1 MSDKIRDTK
10 GKIQNTMYHRRI
22 KIFAILLTFF
32 LFAFLLRLAQMQL
45 LSGSFYRDKLTK
57 LRLQKSHSRQFKTVR
72 GKILDRNGKVLA
84 VDEPQFQLYINYGLT
99 CFMDDRVREGNLLKA
114 ADKKD
119 NTGASAA
126 KAQKEMDDGL
136 ADLNQIIIKCAQLG
150 GVKPTEVK
158 TEIQKINDFI
168 WKRRTFQAWRDN
180 FSNSEVFENYKN
192 IISIPDYVATA
203 DFEKKEANPVERLRL
218 INKVDIA
225 EMHKSWPLVEL
236 KTDDDIFTAQLE
248 FSDIDGVQILAKG
261 QRFYPFGPAAAQ
273 TIGWVGP
280 ATQQADRQLF
290 ADDKLSRYLDDE
302 VCGREDGVEY
312 ACETILRGKRG
323 KIVYDI
329 DRELIDETKA
339 QLGKDVS
346 LTLDI
351 ELQQKTEEYLTDC
364 KGNPNCRAPMAA
376 VVIEV
381 ASGDILALVS
391 IPVFDLNRIRFN
403 YAGIANDPNE
413 PLRNRAINKQYPP
426 GSAIKPLIL
435 IAGLESGKI
444 TADEIIHCPA
454 QKAPRGWPSCWLYN
468 KYHWTGHDDM
478 WQNNA
483 RNAIKG
489 SCNIYFSQLA
499 DRIEPLVLQQWLSAF
514 GYGHV
519 SSLVARDPSRL
530 GVEPRQDSSLELQ
543 DTGQETRELRQA
555 PGQISTIPAQSTN
568 PTFEQLP
575 PLNRSER
582 RYFGIGQGNLR
593 ATPLQAANAMAA
605 IARGGVYDIDH
616 ELIDETKAQLGKDVS
631 LTLDIELQQRIE
643 GYLTDCKGNPNC
655 RAPTAAVVIEVASGD
670 ILALVSEPI
679 FDLNRIRGDYAS
691 VANDP
696 NEPLRNRAINKQ
708 YPPGSAIKP
717 LILIAGLESGK
728 ITADE
733 IIHCPAQKAPRGW
746 PNCWL
751 YNKYHW
757 TGHDDMWQN
766 NARNAIKG
774 SCNIYFSQLADRI
787 EPLVLQQWLLAFGYG
802 HVSSLVARDSSLVQA
817 GDGDEARDLRQA
829 PGQISTIPAI
839 SSFEQLPPLNR
850 SERRYFG
857 IGQGNLRATPL
868 QAANAMAAIAR
879 EGIYKPPRLF
889 LTPDVTRGEKDLGIS
904 EQTLS
909 VVRDGMYAVV
919 NEPGGTA
926 YKEFAAAGLAEQG
939 VKVYG
944 KTGSTEEPANAWF
957 SGFAEDSKGRKLA
970 IAVVVE
976 GGQHGSSDAAPLA
989 RDIIQFCIE
998 AGYIGRI
1005 LH

>member
-1 MSDKIRDTK
+1 
-10 GKIQNTMYHRRI
+10 MYHRQI
-22 KIFAILLTFF
+22 KIFAIILVFF
-32 LFAFLLRLAQMQL
+32 LFALLIRLAQMQL
-45 LSGSFYRDKLTK
+45 LSNSFYRDKITK
-57 LRLQKSHSRQFKTVR
+57 LKLQKSHSRQFKTVR

-99 CFMDDRVREGNLLKA
+99 CFMDDRVRQGYLLKA

-119 NTGASAA
+119 NTGAPAA
-126 KAQKEMDDGL
+126 KAQKKMDDGL
-136 ADLNQIIIKCAQLG
+136 ANLNQIISISAQLG

-158 TEIQKINDFI
+158 NEIQKINDFL

-180 FSNSEVFENYKN
+180 FPNSEVFENYKD

-203 DFEKKEANPVERLRL
+203 DFEKKQPNPVERLRL

-248 FSDIDGVQILAKG
+248 FSRLAEDGESRRADIDGVQILAKG
-261 QRFYPFGPAAAQ
+261 QRFYPFGSAAAQ

-290 ADDKLSRYLDDE
+290 ADDALSRYLDDE

-351 ELQQKTEEYLTDC
+351 GLQQRIEEYLTDC

-376 VVIEV
+376 VVIDV

-391 IPVFDLNRIRFN
+391 TPVFDLNRIRKD
-403 YAGIANDPNE
+403 YASVANDPNE

-426 GSAIKPLIL
+426 GSAVKPIIL

-454 QKAPRGWPSCWLYN
+454 EKAPRGWPSCWIYN
-468 KYHWTGHDDM
+468 KYHWLGHDDM

-489 SCNIYFSQLA
+489 SCNIYFSRLA
-499 DRIEPLVLQQWLSAF
+499 DRIEPQVLQQWLFNF

-519 SSLVARDPSRL
+519 SSLVQAGGGDEARD
-530 GVEPRQDSSLELQ
+530 
-543 DTGQETRELRQA
+543 LRQA
-555 PGQISTIPAQSTN
+555 AGQISTIPAQSTN

-593 ATPLQAANAMAA
+593 CSPLQAANAMAA
-605 IARGGVYDIDH
+605 IARGG
-616 ELIDETKAQLGKDVS
+616 
-631 LTLDIELQQRIE
+631 
-643 GYLTDCKGNPNC
+643 
-655 RAPTAAVVIEVASGD
+655 
-670 ILALVSEPI
+670 I
-679 FDLNRIRGDYAS
+679 F
-691 VANDP
+691 
-696 NEPLRNRAINKQ
+696 KQ
-708 YPPGSAIKP
+708 
-717 LILIAGLESGK
+717 
-728 ITADE
+728 
-733 IIHCPAQKAPRGW
+733 
-746 PNCWL
+746 
-751 YNKYHW
+751 
-757 TGHDDMWQN
+757 
-766 NARNAIKG
+766 
-774 SCNIYFSQLADRI
+774 
-787 EPLVLQQWLLAFGYG
+787 
-802 HVSSLVARDSSLVQA
+802 
-817 GDGDEARDLRQA
+817 
-829 PGQISTIPAI
+829 
-839 SSFEQLPPLNR
+839 
-850 SERRYFG
+850 
-857 IGQGNLRATPL
+857 
-868 QAANAMAAIAR
+868 
-879 EGIYKPPRLF
+879 PRLF
-889 LTPDVTRGEKDLGIS
+889 KEIRNSDEINLGIS
-904 EQTLS
+904 AETLK
-909 VVRDGMYAVV
+909 VVYDGMYAVV

-926 YKEFAAAGLAEQG
+926 YKEFAYAGLAEQG
-939 VKVYG
+939 IKVYG
-944 KTGSTEEPANAWF
+944 KTGSTEKPDNAWF
-957 SGFAEDSKGRKLA
+957 SGFAEDSSGRKLA

-998 AGYIGRI
+998 AGYIGPVS
-1005 LH
+1005 H

>member
-1 MSDKIRDTK
+1 
-10 GKIQNTMYHRRI
+10 MYHKQI

-45 LSGSFYRDKLTK
+45 LSNSFYRDKITK

-119 NTGASAA
+119 DTGASTA

-136 ADLNQIIIKCAQLG
+136 ADLNQIISISAQLG

-203 DFEKKEANPVERLRL
+203 DFEKKETNPVERLRL

-261 QRFYPFGPAAAQ
+261 QRFYPFGSAAAQ

-351 ELQQKTEEYLTDC
+351 ELQQRIEGHLTDC

-391 IPVFDLNRIRFN
+391 
-403 YAGIANDPNE
+403 
-413 PLRNRAINKQYPP
+413 
-426 GSAIKPLIL
+426 
-435 IAGLESGKI
+435 
-444 TADEIIHCPA
+444 
-454 QKAPRGWPSCWLYN
+454 
-468 KYHWTGHDDM
+468 
-478 WQNNA
+478 
-483 RNAIKG
+483 
-489 SCNIYFSQLA
+489 
-499 DRIEPLVLQQWLSAF
+499 
-514 GYGHV
+514 
-519 SSLVARDPSRL
+519 
-530 GVEPRQDSSLELQ
+530 
-543 DTGQETRELRQA
+543 
-555 PGQISTIPAQSTN
+555 
-568 PTFEQLP
+568 
-575 PLNRSER
+575 
-582 RYFGIGQGNLR
+582 
-593 ATPLQAANAMAA
+593 
-605 IARGGVYDIDH
+605 
-616 ELIDETKAQLGKDVS
+616 
-631 LTLDIELQQRIE
+631 
-643 GYLTDCKGNPNC
+643 
-655 RAPTAAVVIEVASGD
+655 
-670 ILALVSEPI
+670 EPI
-679 FDLNRIRGDYAS
+679 FDLNRIRRDYAS

-728 ITADE
+728 ITTDE
-733 IIHCPAQKAPRGW
+733 IIHCPAEKAPRGW

-879 EGIYKPPRLF
+879 GGIYKPAKLF
-889 LTPDVTRGEKDLGIS
+889 LAYRPSAVRRPQAEFVVHHPSPDESRGTRDEGRNLGIS
-904 EQTLS
+904 TETLR
-909 VVRDGMYAVV
+909 VVYDGMSAVV
-919 NEPGGTA
+919 NEPDGTA
-926 YKEFAAAGLAEQG
+926 YKEFATAGLAEQA
-939 VKVYG
+939 VLVYG

-957 SGFAEDSKGRKLA
+957 SGFAEDGKGRKLA

-998 AGYIGRI
+998 AGYIRGK
-1005 LH
+1005 

>member
-1 MSDKIRDTK
+1 
-10 GKIQNTMYHRRI
+10 MYHKQI

-32 LFAFLLRLAQMQL
+32 LFAYLLRLAQMQL
-45 LSGSFYRDKLTK
+45 LSNSFYRDKITK
-57 LRLQKSHSRQFKTVR
+57 LKLQKSHSRQFKTVR

-119 NTGASAA
+119 DTGASEA

-136 ADLNQIIIKCAQLG
+136 ADLNQIISKCAQLG

-261 QRFYPFGPAAAQ
+261 QRFYPFGSAAAQ

-351 ELQQKTEEYLTDC
+351 ELQQRIEGYLTDC
-364 KGNPNCRAPMAA
+364 KGNPNCLAPMAA

-391 IPVFDLNRIRFN
+391 EPIFDLNRIRRD
-403 YAGIANDPNE
+403 YTSVAGDPNE

-454 QKAPRGWPSCWLYN
+454 QKAPKGWPNCWIYN

-519 SSLVARDPSRL
+519 SSLVARN
-530 GVEPRQDSSLELQ
+530 SSLELQ
-543 DTGQETRELRQA
+543 DTGQGTRELRQA
-555 PGQISTIPAQSTN
+555 PGQISTVVGQVSTIPAQSTN

-605 IARGGVYDIDH
+605 IARGGVY
-616 ELIDETKAQLGKDVS
+616 KS
-631 LTLDIELQQRIE
+631 
-643 GYLTDCKGNPNC
+643 
-655 RAPTAAVVIEVASGD
+655 
-670 ILALVSEPI
+670 
-679 FDLNRIRGDYAS
+679 
-691 VANDP
+691 
-696 NEPLRNRAINKQ
+696 
-708 YPPGSAIKP
+708 
-717 LILIAGLESGK
+717 
-728 ITADE
+728 
-733 IIHCPAQKAPRGW
+733 
-746 PNCWL
+746 
-751 YNKYHW
+751 
-757 TGHDDMWQN
+757 
-766 NARNAIKG
+766 
-774 SCNIYFSQLADRI
+774 
-787 EPLVLQQWLLAFGYG
+787 
-802 HVSSLVARDSSLVQA
+802 
-817 GDGDEARDLRQA
+817 
-829 PGQISTIPAI
+829 
-839 SSFEQLPPLNR
+839 
-850 SERRYFG
+850 
-857 IGQGNLRATPL
+857 
-868 QAANAMAAIAR
+868 
-879 EGIYKPPRLF
+879 PRLF
-889 LTPDVTRGEKDLGIS
+889 LTPDATRDEERETRDEKGLGIS
-904 EQTLS
+904 AETLS

-919 NEPGGTA
+919 NEPDGTA
-926 YKEFAAAGLAEQG
+926 YKEFATAGLAEQG

-957 SGFAEDSKGRKLA
+957 SGFAEDGKGRKLA

-1005 LH
+1005 SHYR

>member
-1 MSDKIRDTK
+1 MVDAYKDTSLRAALNSYPVNREAYLESDKIRDTK
-10 GKIQNTMYHRRI
+10 GKMQNTMYHKQI

-45 LSGSFYRDKLTK
+45 LSNSFYRDKITK
-57 LRLQKSHSRQFKTVR
+57 LKLQKSHNRQFKTAR

-99 CFMDDRVREGNLLKA
+99 CFMDDRVREGNLLKV

-119 NTGASAA
+119 DTGASTA
-126 KAQKEMDDGL
+126 KAQKKMDDGL
-136 ADLNQIIIKCAQLG
+136 ANLNQIISKCVQLG

-168 WKRRTFQAWRDN
+168 WKLRTFQAWRDN
-180 FSNSEVFENYKN
+180 FPNSEVFENYKN
-192 IISIPDYVATA
+192 MTNIPDYVATA

-218 INKVDIA
+218 INNVDIA
-225 EMHKSWPLVEL
+225 EMHKNWPLVEL

-261 QRFYPFGPAAAQ
+261 QRFYPFGSAAAQ

-280 ATQQADRQLF
+280 ATQQADKQLF
-290 ADDKLSRYLDDE
+290 ADDNLSRYLDDE

-351 ELQQKTEEYLTDC
+351 ELQQKIEKHITDC
-364 KGNPNCRAPMAA
+364 NHNPRCRAPTAA

-391 IPVFDLNRIRFN
+391 TPVFDLNRIRRD
-403 YAGIANDPNE
+403 YASVVHDPNE

-426 GSAIKPLIL
+426 GSAVKPLVL

-454 QKAPRGWPSCWLYN
+454 QKAPKGWPSCWIYN
-468 KYHWTGHDDM
+468 EYHSGHDDM

-499 DRIEPLVLQQWLSAF
+499 DRIEPQVLQQWLFKF

-519 SSLVARDPSRL
+519 SPLVARD
-530 GVEPRQDSSLELQ
+530 SSLVQAGDE
-543 DTGQETRELRQA
+543 DETRDLRQA
-555 PGQISTIPAQSTN
+555 TGQISTIPAQSTN

-575 PLNRSER
+575 SLNRNER

-593 ATPLQAANAMAA
+593 VTPLQAANAMAA
-605 IARGGVYDIDH
+605 IARGGV
-616 ELIDETKAQLGKDVS
+616 LKQPQLFKEIPS
-631 LTLDIELQQRIE
+631 S
-643 GYLTDCKGNPNC
+643 K
-655 RAPTAAVVIEVASGD
+655 
-670 ILALVSEPI
+670 SE
-679 FDLNRIRGDYAS
+679 IRNS
-691 VANDP
+691 
-696 NEPLRNRAINKQ
+696 
-708 YPPGSAIKP
+708 
-717 LILIAGLESGK
+717 
-728 ITADE
+728 DE
-733 IIHCPAQKAPRGW
+733 I
-746 PNCWL
+746 N
-751 YNKYHW
+751 
-757 TGHDDMWQN
+757 
-766 NARNAIKG
+766 
-774 SCNIYFSQLADRI
+774 
-787 EPLVLQQWLLAFGYG
+787 
-802 HVSSLVARDSSLVQA
+802 
-817 GDGDEARDLRQA
+817 
-829 PGQISTIPAI
+829 
-839 SSFEQLPPLNR
+839 
-850 SERRYFG
+850 
-857 IGQGNLRATPL
+857 
-868 QAANAMAAIAR
+868 
-879 EGIYKPPRLF
+879 
-889 LTPDVTRGEKDLGIS
+889 LGIS
-904 EQTLS
+904 AETLK
-909 VVRDGMYAVV
+909 VVYDGMYAVV

-926 YKEFAAAGLAEQG
+926 YKEFAATSLAEQG

-957 SGFAEDSKGRKLA
+957 SGFAEDSSGKKIA
-970 IAVVVE
+970 IAVLVE
-976 GGQHGSSDAAPLA
+976 GGQHGASDAAPLA

-998 AGYIGRI
+998 AGHIGQPR
-1005 LH
+1005 LTKE

>member
-1 MSDKIRDTK
+1 
-10 GKIQNTMYHRRI
+10 MYHKQI

-32 LFAFLLRLAQMQL
+32 LFAILLRLAQMQL
-45 LSGSFYRDKLTK
+45 LSNSFYRDKITK
-57 LRLQKSHSRQFKTVR
+57 LTLQKSHSRQFKTVR

-119 NTGASAA
+119 DTGASAA
-126 KAQKEMDDGL
+126 KAQKKLDDGL
-136 ADLNQIIIKCAQLG
+136 ADLNQLISKCAQLG

-203 DFEKKEANPVERLRL
+203 DFEKKEPNSVERLRL

-248 FSDIDGVQILAKG
+248 FSRLAEDGESRRADIDGVQILAKG

-302 VCGREDGVEY
+302 VCGREDGIEY

-329 DRELIDETKA
+329 DRKLIDETKA

-351 ELQQKTEEYLTDC
+351 GLQQRIEGYLTDC

-376 VVIEV
+376 VVIDV

-391 IPVFDLNRIRFN
+391 IPVFDLNRIR
-403 YAGIANDPNE
+403 
-413 PLRNRAINKQYPP
+413 
-426 GSAIKPLIL
+426 
-435 IAGLESGKI
+435 
-444 TADEIIHCPA
+444 
-454 QKAPRGWPSCWLYN
+454 
-468 KYHWTGHDDM
+468 
-478 WQNNA
+478 
-483 RNAIKG
+483 
-489 SCNIYFSQLA
+489 
-499 DRIEPLVLQQWLSAF
+499 
-514 GYGHV
+514 
-519 SSLVARDPSRL
+519 
-530 GVEPRQDSSLELQ
+530 
-543 DTGQETRELRQA
+543 
-555 PGQISTIPAQSTN
+555 
-568 PTFEQLP
+568 
-575 PLNRSER
+575 
-582 RYFGIGQGNLR
+582 
-593 ATPLQAANAMAA
+593 
-605 IARGGVYDIDH
+605 
-616 ELIDETKAQLGKDVS
+616 KDY
-631 LTLDIELQQRIE
+631 T
-643 GYLTDCKGNPNC
+643 
-655 RAPTAAVVIEVASGD
+655 
-670 ILALVSEPI
+670 
-679 FDLNRIRGDYAS
+679 S

-733 IIHCPAQKAPRGW
+733 IIHCPAEKAPSGW
-746 PNCWL
+746 PSCWI

-787 EPLVLQQWLLAFGYG
+787 EPQVLQQWLSAFGYG
-802 HVSSLVARDSSLVQA
+802 HVSPLVQT
-817 GDGDEARDLRQA
+817 GGGDEARDLRQA
-829 PGQISTIPAI
+829 AGQISTIPARLAEDGP
-839 SSFEQLPPLNR
+839 SRLGVEPRSDESRRAQSTNPTFEQLPPINR

-868 QAANAMAAIAR
+868 QAANAIAAIAR
-879 EGIYKPPRLF
+879 GGIFKQPRLF
-889 LTPDVTRGEKDLGIS
+889 KEIRNSDEINLRIS
-904 EQTLS
+904 AETLKT
-909 VVRDGMYAVV
+909 VYDGMSAVV
-919 NEPGGTA
+919 NEPDGTA
-926 YKEFAAAGLAEQG
+926 YKEFAYSGLDEQG

-944 KTGSTEEPANAWF
+944 KTGSTERPDNAWF
-957 SGFAEDSKGRKLA
+957 SGFAVDGSGRKLA
-970 IAVVVE
+970 VAVLVE
-976 GGQHGSSDAAPLA
+976 GGQHGSSDAGPLA
-989 RDIIQFCIE
+989 RDTIQFCIE
-998 AGYIGRI
+998 AGYIGNR
-1005 LH
+1005 

>member
-1 MSDKIRDTK
+1 
-10 GKIQNTMYHRRI
+10 MYHKQI

-45 LSGSFYRDKLTK
+45 LSGSFYRDKITK

-119 NTGASAA
+119 DTGASAA
-126 KAQKEMDDGL
+126 KAQKELDDGL
-136 ADLNQIIIKCAQLG
+136 ADLNQIISKCAQLG

-180 FSNSEVFENYKN
+180 FSNSEVFESYKN

-225 EMHKSWPLVEL
+225 EMHKSRPLVEL

-351 ELQQKTEEYLTDC
+351 ELQQRIEGYLTDC
-364 KGNPNCRAPMAA
+364 KGNPNCLAPMAA
-376 VVIEV
+376 VVIDV

-391 IPVFDLNRIRFN
+391 IPVFDLNRIRKD
-403 YAGIANDPNE
+403 YASVVNDPNE

-514 GYGHV
+514 GYG
-519 SSLVARDPSRL
+519 R
-530 GVEPRQDSSLELQ
+530 
-543 DTGQETRELRQA
+543 
-555 PGQISTIPAQSTN
+555 
-568 PTFEQLP
+568 
-575 PLNRSER
+575 
-582 RYFGIGQGNLR
+582 
-593 ATPLQAANAMAA
+593 
-605 IARGGVYDIDH
+605 
-616 ELIDETKAQLGKDVS
+616 
-631 LTLDIELQQRIE
+631 
-643 GYLTDCKGNPNC
+643 
-655 RAPTAAVVIEVASGD
+655 
-670 ILALVSEPI
+670 
-679 FDLNRIRGDYAS
+679 
-691 VANDP
+691 
-696 NEPLRNRAINKQ
+696 
-708 YPPGSAIKP
+708 
-717 LILIAGLESGK
+717 
-728 ITADE
+728 
-733 IIHCPAQKAPRGW
+733 
-746 PNCWL
+746 
-751 YNKYHW
+751 
-757 TGHDDMWQN
+757 
-766 NARNAIKG
+766 
-774 SCNIYFSQLADRI
+774 
-787 EPLVLQQWLLAFGYG
+787 
-802 HVSSLVARDSSLVQA
+802 VSSLVARDSSLVQA

-879 EGIYKPPRLF
+879 GGIYKPAKLF
-889 LTPDVTRGEKDLGIS
+889 LAYRPSSVVHHPSPDESRGTRDEGGNLGIS
-904 EQTLS
+904 TETLR
-909 VVRDGMYAVV
+909 VVYDGMSAVV
-919 NEPGGTA
+919 NEPDGTA

-944 KTGSTEEPANAWF
+944 KTGSTEEPDNAWF
-957 SGFAEDSKGRKLA
+957 SGFAEDSTGRKLA

-1005 LH
+1005 SHYR

>member
-1 MSDKIRDTK
+1 MVDAYKDTSLRAALNSYPDTK
-10 GKIQNTMYHRRI
+10 GKIQNTMYHKRI

-45 LSGSFYRDKLTK
+45 LSGSFYRDKITK
-57 LRLQKSHSRQFKTVR
+57 LKLQKSHSRQFKTVR

-99 CFMDDRVREGNLLKA
+99 CFMDDRVREGYLLKA

-119 NTGASAA
+119 DTGASAA

-136 ADLNQIIIKCAQLG
+136 ADLNQIIDKCARLG

-329 DRELIDETKA
+329 DRELI
-339 QLGKDVS
+339 G
-346 LTLDI
+346 
-351 ELQQKTEEYLTDC
+351 
-364 KGNPNCRAPMAA
+364 
-376 VVIEV
+376 
-381 ASGDILALVS
+381 
-391 IPVFDLNRIRFN
+391 
-403 YAGIANDPNE
+403 
-413 PLRNRAINKQYPP
+413 
-426 GSAIKPLIL
+426 
-435 IAGLESGKI
+435 
-444 TADEIIHCPA
+444 
-454 QKAPRGWPSCWLYN
+454 
-468 KYHWTGHDDM
+468 
-478 WQNNA
+478 
-483 RNAIKG
+483 
-489 SCNIYFSQLA
+489 
-499 DRIEPLVLQQWLSAF
+499 
-514 GYGHV
+514 
-519 SSLVARDPSRL
+519 
-530 GVEPRQDSSLELQ
+530 
-543 DTGQETRELRQA
+543 
-555 PGQISTIPAQSTN
+555 
-568 PTFEQLP
+568 
-575 PLNRSER
+575 
-582 RYFGIGQGNLR
+582 
-593 ATPLQAANAMAA
+593 
-605 IARGGVYDIDH
+605 
-616 ELIDETKAQLGKDVS
+616 ETKAQLGKDVS

-643 GYLTDCKGNPNC
+643 EYLTGCEHNSNC
-655 RAPTAAVVIEVASGD
+655 RAPMAAVVIEVVSGD
-670 ILALVSEPI
+670 ILALVSIPV
-679 FDLNRIRGDYAS
+679 FDLNRIRYEYAS
-691 VANDP
+691 VVHDP

-708 YPPGSAIKP
+708 YPPGSVVKP

-787 EPLVLQQWLLAFGYG
+787 EPLVLQQWLSAFGYG
-802 HVSSLVARDSSLVQA
+802 HVSSLVQA

-829 PGQISTIPAI
+829 PGQISTVVGQVSTIPAI
-839 SSFEQLPPLNR
+839 STFEQLPPLNR

-879 EGIYKPPRLF
+879 GGVLKKPRLF
-889 LTPDVTRGEKDLGIS
+889 KEILNSKSEIRNSDRSTPDIAGSATAGEINLGIS
-904 EQTLS
+904 AETLK
-909 VVRDGMYAVV
+909 VVYDGMYAVV
-919 NEPGGTA
+919 NEPDGTA
-926 YKEFAAAGLAEQG
+926 YKEFATARSTPAIAGSATAGGLAEQG

-957 SGFAEDSKGRKLA
+957 SGFAEDIRPPEASVGRGTGRSTPAIAGSATAGRKLA